1 LSQDSE
7 TNPNHN
13 ENGKQATGG
22 EENAMKL
29 KLAVLI
35 AAMIAALTA
44 AFAFPPAVPNTA
56 VPKYDPATEAVFKG
70 TVQEVRDRQCPV
82 SGGMGSHVILKLEN
96 GTTIEVH
103 LATTKFVKEY
113 DLEFNVGD
121 QLEVTGSK
129 VVFEGVETI
138 FAREVKRG
146 NDVYVFRYKDGK
158 PVW

>member
-1 LSQDSE
+1 
-7 TNPNHN
+7 
-13 ENGKQATGG
+13 
-22 EENAMKL
+22 MKTWP
-29 KLAVLI
+29 AVVLI
-35 AAMIAALTA
+35 LAWMAALTPSFASQA
-44 AFAFPPAVPNTA
+44 AAPRAG
-56 VPKYDPATEAVFKG
+56 VPKYDPSTEAVFKG

-82 SGGMGSHVILKLEN
+82 SGGIGSHVILKLEN

-103 LATTKFVKEY
+103 LASKKFVDEY
-113 DLEFNVGD
+113 ELVFNVGD

-146 NDVYVFRYKDGK
+146 NDVYVFRDKDGK

>member
-1 LSQDSE
+1 
-7 TNPNHN
+7 
-13 ENGKQATGG
+13 
-22 EENAMKL
+22 MKTWTIL
-29 KLAVLI
+29 LLV
-35 AAMIAALTA
+35 
-44 AFAFPPAVPNTA
+44 AFAATLLPAFASPAPGTGPA
-56 VPKYDPATEAVFKG
+56 VPKYDRATEAVFKG

-82 SGGMGSHVILKLEN
+82 SGGMGSHVVLKLED

-113 DLEFNVGD
+113 ELVFNIGD

-129 VVFEGVETI
+129 VTFEGVDTV

-146 NDVYVFRYKDGK
+146 NDVYVFRDKDGK

>member
-1 LSQDSE
+1 
-7 TNPNHN
+7 
-13 ENGKQATGG
+13 
-22 EENAMKL
+22 MKTWP
-29 KLAVLI
+29 AVVLI
-35 AAMIAALTA
+35 LALVAAVAPV
-44 AFAFPPAVPNTA
+44 FASSQSTSSAA

-82 SGGMGSHVILKLEN
+82 SGGLGSHVILKLEN
-96 GTTIEVH
+96 GSTIEVH
-103 LATTKFVKEY
+103 LASKKFVDEY
-113 DLEFNVGD
+113 ELTFNVGD

-146 NDVYVFRYKDGK
+146 NDVYVFRDKNGK

>member
-1 LSQDSE
+1 MKNWL
-7 TNPNHN
+7 
-13 ENGKQATGG
+13 AI
-22 EENAMKL
+22 AML
-29 KLAVLI
+29 MVVA
-35 AAMIAALTA
+35 AALA
-44 AFAFPPAVPNTA
+44 PAFASPAPA
-56 VPKYDPATEAVFKG
+56 PGAGVPKYNPATEAVFKG

-82 SGGMGSHVILKLEN
+82 SGGMGSHVVLKLED

-113 DLEFNVGD
+113 ELAFNVGD

-146 NDVYVFRYKDGK
+146 GDVYVFRDKDGK